1 MATAGVVVLMAALM
15 AALLGFR
22 QWLHRRLVARPE
34 IPASR
39 TAELEDARF
48 WSRWAG
54 RYDRFMER
62 DAPLYDRMA
71 ALMKERLGRDMH
83 VLELA
88 CGTGAL
94 SGRIAGRVRSLEAT
108 DFSTRMI
115 AVAKSKPGSARLHY
129 SVQDAADLP
138 YASGSFD
145 AVVIANALHVML
157 EPDRVMAEIRRVLR
171 PGGLLIAPTFLHGE
185 HCGLRARMLALAG
198 FRVRHRWSEAGF
210 LEYVRA
216 QGFSVLRSCR
226 LDGGVTP
233 LCYLEAENVKNCAG
247 G

>member
-1 MATAGVVVLMAALM
+1 MGTACAVALMAALM
-15 AALLGFR
+15 AALLGLR
-22 QWLHRRLVARPE
+22 QWLRKRLVAGPG
-34 IPASR
+34 IPAPR
-39 TAELEDARF
+39 AAEPEDARF

-94 SGRIAGRVRSLEAT
+94 SDRIAGRVRSLEAT
-108 DFSTRMI
+108 DFSARMI

-129 SVQDAADLP
+129 SVQDAANLP

-145 AVVIANALHVML
+145 AVVIANALHVMPD
-157 EPDRVMAEIRRVLR
+157 PDRVMAEIRRVLR

-185 HCGLRARMLALAG
+185 RRGLRARMLALIG
-198 FRVRHRWSEAGF
+198 FRARHRWSEAGF
-210 LEYVRA
+210 AEYVRA

-226 LDGGVTP
+226 LDGGVAP
-233 LCYLEAENVKNCAG
+233 LCYLEAENVKNCADG
-247 G
+247 

>member
-1 MATAGVVVLMAALM
+1 M
-15 AALLGFR
+15 
-22 QWLHRRLVARPE
+22 
-34 IPASR
+34 
-39 TAELEDARF
+39 
-48 WSRWAG
+48 
-54 RYDRFMER
+54 
-62 DAPLYDRMA
+62 
-71 ALMKERLGRDMH
+71 
-83 VLELA
+83 
-88 CGTGAL
+88 
-94 SGRIAGRVRSLEAT
+94 
-108 DFSTRMI
+108 
-115 AVAKSKPGSARLHY
+115 
-129 SVQDAADLP
+129 
-138 YASGSFD
+138 
-145 AVVIANALHVML
+145 VIANALHVMP
-157 EPDRVMAEIRRVLR
+157 EPDRIMAEIRRVLR